1 MDCKKWTSLVGD
13 AGDRGGHVD
22 VGWGI
27 FGKSLYFLLYIIV
40 NLKFLWGMGVREVAQ
55 IMYTHVSKSKNDKT
69 LKKEKRQK

>member
-1 MDCKKWTSLVGD
+1 VSNRVMDCKKWTSLVGD

-40 NLKFLWGMGVREVAQ
+40 NLKFL
-55 IMYTHVSKSKNDKT
+55 
-69 LKKEKRQK
+69 